1 MMFCRICFRL
11 AFVATS
17 LFAAED
23 QWFVRDDEPPKSKAP
38 RGTISAAE
46 TVLLGGGP
54 VVPLRQSERKKPPK
68 PDILAAKVIWGES
81 ATFTSANGQ
90 KMPIADWN
98 LVDNDLGKMV
108 ESGQKVGIA
117 GHWTN
122 MNLDEFNYDPGAM
135 PSLLFSGVRTFKLPP
150 NERGKLREYV
160 LKGGTI
166 ILDSIYGSPYFY
178 ESAKKVMESVF
189 PEERFRALPS
199 DHPLYHMFHDIDTV
213 SYPEDPASTKP
224 KLETIYIGSRA
235 AILLSEQGLGTGW
248 DGNQRVFGKLKQ
260 RGLKPK
266 YYSIDSAK
274 QIAMNLSGYIT
285 GYLDVGMIEGTPELF
300 GLPDEKR
307 PTDEFVFAQ
316 LKHDGAWNVHPG
328 AAPSLL
334 IEVRN
339 ATAIRVNLKRV
350 AVDPGK
356 DDLAPFPFLYLTGL
370 DDFTFSDTA
379 IAELQ
384 RFFKNGGKL
393 LINNG
398 LGLSTF
404 DAACRRELGR
414 ILPDR
419 QLAAIPV
426 DHDVYN
432 TLQPLSD
439 VRYTPALMKAKPEL
453 RGKAYLEGIATD
465 GTLQVIYSPFDLEA
479 GWLNVDY
486 PLSRGYQ
493 AASARALGMN
503 VIAYVISN

>member
-1 MMFCRICFRL
+1 MIARSCLLL
-11 AFVATS
+11 AFLATT

-23 QWFVRDDEPPKSKAP
+23 QWFVRDEAPPKSKAP

-68 PDILAAKVIWGES
+68 PDLLAAKVIWGES

-98 LVDNDLGKMV
+98 LVDNDL
-108 ESGQKVGIA
+108 ESMTKHAQQVGIA

-150 NERGKLREYV
+150 AERGKLREYV
-160 LKGGTI
+160 LKGGTV

-178 ESAKKVMESVF
+178 ESAKKVLEATF
-189 PEERFRALPS
+189 PEERFRSLPA

-213 SYPEDPASTKP
+213 TYPEDAESTEP
-224 KLETIYIGSRA
+224 KLEAIYIGSRA
-235 AILLSEQGLGTGW
+235 AVLLSEQGLGTGW

-260 RGLKPK
+260 RGLKPQ
-266 YYSIDSAK
+266 YYDVKSAN
-274 QIAMNLSGYIT
+274 QIATNLSGYIA
-285 GYLDVGMIEGTPELF
+285 GYLDVGMIECTPELF

-316 LKHDGAWNVHPG
+316 IKHDGAWNVHPG

-334 IEVRN
+334 VEVRN

-356 DDLAPFPFLYLTGL
+356 DELAPFPFLYLTGL
-370 DDFTFSDTA
+370 DDFKFSDSA
-379 IAELQ
+379 VAELQ
-384 RFFKNGGKL
+384 KFFKNGGKL
-393 LINNG
+393 LVNNG

-404 DAACRRELGR
+404 DAAVKRELARVLPGR
-414 ILPDR
+414 EFG
-419 QLAAIPV
+419 AIPEK
-426 DHDVYN
+426 HDIYN
-432 TLQPLSD
+432 TLEQVAQ
-439 VRYTPALMKAKPEL
+439 VRYTPALLKAHPEL
-453 RGKAYLEGIATD
+453 VGKPYLEGIATE
-465 GTLQVIYSPFDLEA
+465 GTLQVIYSPYDLEA

-493 AASARALGMN
+493 PASARALGMN
-503 VIAYVISN
+503 IIAYAISN